1 MINLK
6 KENKTYITGVLEK
19 NEDEKSE
26 YYIPNY
32 LSCKSAKK
40 ISQTIEHSEPKRN
53 KKIISI
59 VFPIINPRSKKNF
72 QNLISS
78 SHKYLKSNQENNNS
92 IGEISKS
99 YKNISIE
106 LSKLR
111 NKRKNTYFE
120 DNNKKINSIDNDSK
134 NNSLSKNYCITSIN
148 EPNKLYINQVECN
161 LNLDSSYKKENI
173 KQINK
178 YNNLLYNSLTSK
190 TQRIKQRI
198 FNKEHGESEV
208 NNYMKKEPII
218 EDKRRLV
225 PYFMKRFS
233 PRLLRKKNTKIKRE
247 INNSTN
253 KRNVVGDE
261 YKIRNAIFKNQ
272 TIPYVEKIDV
282 RKKSLKFPPIRLGS
296 QFNLPE
302 KSEDSIKREM
312 FYNEIKRIE
321 NERKKRK
328 SENKNY
334 TKKEMLQLIKKKK
347 LINCKYL
354 INKTRI
360 NISETKNKIDKFYNK
375 LKTSLNQFDDWNS
388 PENLDNLYDS

>member
-208 NNYMKKEPII
+208 NKKKKKEPII
-218 EDKRRLV
+218 EEKRRLV

-253 KRNVVGDE
+253 KRNVGGDE